1 MRKNLDICGTALLA
15 LGCWVVAI
23 GGLAADDV
31 VGTTTPEETS
41 VELVLDEAMPGRTV
55 PWPVTTGVPFPE
67 GSLASANN
75 CRLVDDRGESQLFQA
90 KVAATWDAARSSV
103 RWLTIDFIARPGR
116 KYALEFG
123 PDIKPTTAGGALAV
137 TDGETI
143 VVETGPLRAEFS
155 RRGPAALQSIAID
168 LNADGRID
176 AGEGIAQ
183 GPADGEHVLVDR
195 ADLHAT
201 NAAESVSGG
210 GLRGVSG
217 GGLRGD
223 ERTIEVE
230 SAGPVRCCL
239 RVDGWYTPPDGG
251 RIVRYRTR
259 YHLFAGLPLVKLVDE
274 FRIVGSTRDTEWS
287 DISLPLKLNL
297 NARSRQVAV
306 GWGNADAGEVTIP
319 WQASTE
325 AVSLTQETYRHF
337 GNLECKASV
346 TEKSANI
353 EQVLHTGERAG
364 AWLQA
369 RDDRAAVT
377 GSLRWFWQQFPK
389 EWELTGDRL
398 TLHLWSPRGGP
409 LNFGEAGLRA
419 FFGAAGAKY
428 LLDWQGVRGSQSP
441 IEKFFYFAGRHALER
456 DGADGL
462 GLNKHHEVWYHFAP
476 ASAADAGREYGRLAD
491 SQPLCLASGEWNCST
506 EVFGPLAA
514 RPNDSPYEAI
524 VDRIFDLERYAQDAF
539 GDYGWWLFGAGPHYS
554 YQWDKETQRHYADPR
569 RFEYHTYQRE
579 TQLWWCYLR
588 SGERKFYDWAIP
600 AENHWVDTAVSH
612 APTKFSTEWRGG
624 APGQA
629 TLHYHPGDWSIDSP
643 LHYVRHHDTG
653 EAWLRSASQFWAT
666 YHRTL
671 ETTTLAYYLTGD
683 ERFNDVVEL
692 WRDYWGALAGV
703 RGDTTDVPPWHREQV
718 WFQATGPGETAK
730 TWAEMMRDY
739 APFQSGSRHQ
749 MTLFFNLATL
759 YEHTW
764 DPAIGRV
771 VREFADAYLAPD
783 EPNGVWQCQDHR
795 LPANSDA
802 PLLAHYWSPALWK
815 YARAT
820 KDPRMPEV
828 LHKYFTAC
836 YEADPYAGEV
846 GVYSNVNIAWA
857 WYFTRDP
864 RHLVAA
870 QHELDQLL
878 PLAKPLEKPEDLGPR
893 IYNPYNPTRALTAVP
908 RLIAALADAK
918 RCGVAVSEK
927 PPLSPQRALIALHR
941 PRGQPL
947 AAVTWGWDGQLQ
959 WLDALGQ
966 PAATITHTAVERS
979 GRQPFDRTLPGYEV
993 FRTTFESPALD
1004 RDTWCFV
1011 SPKLETGLL
1020 ESSGVDAIWC
1030 WAGEP
1035 IRLEP
1040 RQTFWW
1046 PRSLSGGGLRSV
1058 SGGGLR
1064 SPAAAEVAIESAQ
1077 AGEIRVLCDG
1087 RPLETRPG
1095 PFSLVVPLADL
1106 PSDAWLAI
1114 ELRGEAPTW
1123 FQLAGVPEPERW
1135 VTASSTAGG
1144 AVSPAAGGAVS
1155 PAAGG
1160 AVSEPPPATLIAKR
1174 QRPTL
1179 DRQQT
1184 FVPGRFGQGMLIVP
1198 GRELHIPDEIIG
1210 PDGTARR
1217 ISDQRQGTIEFW
1229 VKRLSDDRLT
1239 PLPRFDVMENGPL
1252 QAWCPWKLP
1261 LDDWAHVAVV
1271 WRPVVD
1277 LPEITLVHIYVDGRD
1292 YASYRS
1298 LYWAGYASP
1307 PLMNAKAEWKKEF
1320 VARAPPGVSFVLDD
1334 IRIST
1339 EPRFID
1345 LSIALGRQQTFNPT
1359 SFAPPTEPG
1368 EDDASTVVLLPLDGD
1383 TAGTTIDRQPFDAT
1397 IVPAPRP

>member
-1 MRKNLDICGTALLA
+1 MRKKFNLCGIAVLA
-15 LGCWVVAI
+15 LGCWVAAS
-23 GGLAADDV
+23 GGAKAGDFASTAA
-31 VGTTTPEETS
+31 PEKTS
-41 VELVLDEAMPGRTV
+41 VELIVDEGMPGRTV

-67 GSLASANN
+67 GRLASAQN

-123 PDIKPTTAGGALAV
+123 PDVKQTAGDKPLAV

-176 AGEGIAQ
+176 ASEMIAQ

-195 ADLHAT
+195 AGRRAT
-201 NAAESVSGG
+201 SALDA
-210 GLRGVSG
+210 
-217 GGLRGD
+217 D
-223 ERTIEVE
+223 DRTIAVE
-230 SAGPVRCCL
+230 SAGPVKCSL
-239 RVDGWYTPPDGG
+239 RVDGWYTPPGGG

-259 YHLFAGLPLVKLVDE
+259 YHLFAGLPLVKVVDE
-274 FRIVGSTRDTEWS
+274 FRIVASTRGTEWT

-297 NARSRQVAV
+297 NAASRQVTA
-306 GWGNADAGEVTIP
+306 GWSHADAGEVTVP

-325 AVSLTQETYRHF
+325 AVSLAQTTYRHY
-337 GNLECKASV
+337 GNLECVASV
-346 TEKSANI
+346 TEKSAKG
-353 EQVLHTGERAG
+353 EKALHTGERAG

-398 TLHLWSPRGGP
+398 TLHLWSPRAP
-409 LNFGEAGLRA
+409 ALDFGEAGLRA
-419 FFGAAGAKY
+419 FFGPAGNKY
-428 LLDWQGVRGSQSP
+428 LLDWQGVRGAQSP

-476 ASAADAGREYGRLAD
+476 ASAAAAGREYGRLAD
-491 SQPLCLASGEWNCST
+491 NQPLCLASGEWNCST
-506 EVFGPLAA
+506 GVFGPLAA
-514 RPNDSPYEAI
+514 RPNDSPYEAV
-524 VDRIFDLERYAQDAF
+524 VDRLFDLERYAQDAF

-554 YQWDKETQRHYADPR
+554 YQWDKETERHYADPR

-629 TLHYHPGDWSIDSP
+629 TLHYPAGDWSIDSP

-683 ERFNDVVEL
+683 ERFNDVIDL

-703 RGDTTDVPPWHREQV
+703 RSDTPNVPPWHREQL
-718 WFQATGPGETAK
+718 WFKATAPGEPAK

-764 DPAIGRV
+764 DPAAGRV
-771 VREFADAYLAPD
+771 VREFADAYVAP
-783 EPNGVWQCQDHR
+783 EAPNGVWQCQDHR

-828 LHKYFTAC
+828 LRKYFTAC
-836 YEADPYAGEV
+836 FEADPYAGEV
-846 GVYSNVNIAWA
+846 GVYSNVQIAWA

-870 QHELDQLL
+870 QHELDDLL
-878 PLAKPLEKPEDLGPR
+878 PLASPLEKPEDLGPR
-893 IYNPYNPTRALTAVP
+893 IYNPHNPTRAFTAAP
-908 RLIAALADAK
+908 RLIAALADA
-918 RCGVAVSEK
+918 RRSGVPLPEK

-941 PRGQPL
+941 ARAQPL
-947 AAVTWGWDGQLQ
+947 AATPWGWDKQPE
-959 WLDALGQ
+959 WLDAAGQ
-966 PAATITHTAVERS
+966 PAGTITGTAVQRS
-979 GRQPFDRTLPGYEV
+979 QKQPFDRILPGYEV
-993 FRTTFESPALD
+993 FRTTFTSPAAD
-1004 RDTWCFV
+1004 RDAWCFL

-1020 ESSGVDAIWC
+1020 ELSGADAIWL

-1035 IRLEP
+1035 IRLEA

-1046 PRSLSGGGLRSV
+1046 PRSPG
-1058 SGGGLR
+1058 
-1064 SPAAAEVAIESAQ
+1064 AAEVTIQSADAAQ
-1077 AGEIRVLCDG
+1077 IRVLHDG
-1087 RPLETRPG
+1087 QPLAIKPG

-1106 PSDAWLAI
+1106 PAGAWLAI
-1114 ELRGEAPTW
+1114 ETRAGAPIW
-1123 FQLAGVPEPERW
+1123 FQLAGLPEPGLW
-1135 VTASSTAGG
+1135 VSASGKTSA
-1144 AVSPAAGGAVS
+1144 
-1155 PAAGG
+1155 
-1160 AVSEPPPATLIAKR
+1160 EPPPSTLIAKR
-1174 QRPTL
+1174 ARPAL

-1198 GRELHIPDEIIG
+1198 GRALHIPDEIIG
-1210 PDGTARR
+1210 PDGNSRR
-1217 ISDQRQGTIEFW
+1217 LSDQRQGTIEFW
-1229 VKRLSDDRLT
+1229 IRRLTDDRLT
-1239 PLPRFDVMENGPL
+1239 PLPRLDIMENGPL
-1252 QAWCPWKLP
+1252 QVWCPWKLP
-1261 LDDWAHVAVV
+1261 LDNWAHVAVV
-1271 WRPVVD
+1271 WRPVAD
-1277 LPEITLVHIYVDGRD
+1277 LPDVTLAHIYVNGRD

-1307 PLMNAKAEWKKEF
+1307 PMMNARAEWKKEF
-1320 VARAPPGVSFVLDD
+1320 VVRAPPGVSFVLDD
-1334 IRIST
+1334 LRIST
-1339 EPRFID
+1339 EVRYID
-1345 LSIALGRQQTFNPT
+1345 PKIPLGRQQTFNPT
-1359 SFAPPTEPG
+1359 SFAPPGEPAAH
-1368 EDDASTVVLLPLDGD
+1368 DPSTVLLLPLDGD
-1383 TAGTTIDRQPFDAT
+1383 TSGTTINRQPLAAK
-1397 IVPAPRP
+1397 IVPPPP